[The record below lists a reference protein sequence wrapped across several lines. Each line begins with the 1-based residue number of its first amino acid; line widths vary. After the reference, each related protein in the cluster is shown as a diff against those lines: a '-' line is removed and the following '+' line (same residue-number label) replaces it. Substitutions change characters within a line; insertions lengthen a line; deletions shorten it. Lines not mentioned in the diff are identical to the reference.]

1 MSSPRDLFHTSNQE
15 KGRNI
20 HGTKFLETAFN
31 ELIGRLG
38 NRRIDNLYRACLLGA
53 NVGIRLMLTDDEWC
67 CQMWGEGDIDKARHL
82 FEVWTSS
89 AALWLVRHDENQDS
103 IRGGMVRD
111 FLSLFNSNKVELE
124 AELLVFQ
131 KTMNT
136 EFETEANI
144 KPDNVRICTYE
155 TLYLRTLRALNDK
168 GVPSFRLFPAPWG
181 MLRDMMSAYPKLF
194 DVLDVNILLSM
205 LGTILTQDAFLLT
218 LKTSHECLKRLEAKG

>member
-1 MSSPRDLFHTSNQE
+1 
-15 KGRNI
+15 
-20 HGTKFLETAFN
+20 
-31 ELIGRLG
+31 
-38 NRRIDNLYRACLLGA
+38 
-53 NVGIRLMLTDDEWC
+53 MLTDDEWC
-67 CQMWGEGDIDKARHL
+67 CQMWGEGDIDDARHL

-155 TLYLRTLRALNDK
+155 TLYLRTLRALNGHITEK
-168 GVPSFRLFPAPWG
+168 RELFRFKMEVPSKVVSTFFG
-181 MLRDMMSAYPKLF
+181 
-194 DVLDVNILLSM
+194 
-205 LGTILTQDAFLLT
+205 G
-218 LKTSHECLKRLEAKG
+218 